1 MNQTRFQ
8 KWMNAVDDD
17 LLEEAQQPM
26 KKRRSWLYRAGA
38 IAACLA
44 VAVTAITLSHR
55 GTDQPAMIANPMH
68 ESSAAEFQQLGYS
81 IPLPESASGTSS
93 YLIDTGAS
101 DKQMA
106 EVNFEQ
112 GGQSYYCRALKAE
125 QPQDISGIYADWTES
140 LDWSGEDV
148 SVQLRKSED
157 AAWVGWYA
165 PEAEVQW
172 CVAGGSD
179 AQVLLDA
186 AQTIV
191 EKLGYVMPLY
201 PMESVED
208 AFADGEYSA
217 DFTAAD
223 LVKTGDGYSLTAEIY
238 DYDRY
243 ELEDIQGLKE
253 GDQIQVCRKPVTVES
268 IRRDNGT
275 VIINGGIESGGVEL
289 IEDDG
294 LYRTYA
300 MDDHPI
306 YYDLGTITLPVSTD
320 CTFEDHADLEQEPDG
335 LVYEYEDVPA
345 AIQASET
352 PFNCYNTV
360 ITVRQEQVVQI
371 IRYWIP

>member
-26 KKRRSWLYRAGA
+26 KKKRSWLYRAGA

-44 VAVTAITLSHR
+44 VAVTAVTMTHR

-81 IPLPESASGTSS
+81 IPLPDSASGTSY

-148 SVQLRKSED
+148 SVQLRKSEH

-191 EKLGYVMPLY
+191 EKLGYV
-201 PMESVED
+201 
-208 AFADGEYSA
+208 
-217 DFTAAD
+217 
-223 LVKTGDGYSLTAEIY
+223 
-238 DYDRY
+238 
-243 ELEDIQGLKE
+243 
-253 GDQIQVCRKPVTVES
+253 
-268 IRRDNGT
+268 
-275 VIINGGIESGGVEL
+275 
-289 IEDDG
+289 
-294 LYRTYA
+294 
-300 MDDHPI
+300 
-306 YYDLGTITLPVSTD
+306 
-320 CTFEDHADLEQEPDG
+320 
-335 LVYEYEDVPA
+335 
-345 AIQASET
+345 
-352 PFNCYNTV
+352 
-360 ITVRQEQVVQI
+360 
-371 IRYWIP
+371 

>member
-1 MNQTRFQ
+1 
-8 KWMNAVDDD
+8 MNAVDDD

-55 GTDQPAMIANPMH
+55 GTSQPAMIANPMH

-81 IPLPESASGTSS
+81 IPLPDSASGTSY

-112 GGQSYYCRALKAE
+112 GGQTYYCRALKAE

-208 AFADGEYSA
+208 AFADGGYSV

>member
-1 MNQTRFQ
+1 
-8 KWMNAVDDD
+8 MNAVDDD
-17 LLEEAQQPM
+17 LLEEAQQPI
-26 KKRRSWLYRAGA
+26 KKKRSWLYSAGA

-44 VAVTAITLSHR
+44 VAVTAVTMTRR
-55 GTDQPAMIANPMH
+55 GTDQTTMIANPMH
-68 ESSAAEFQQLGYS
+68 ESSAAEFQQLGSS
-81 IPLPESASGTSS
+81 IPLPDSASDTSY
-93 YLIDTGAS
+93 YLVDTGES

-112 GGQSYYCRALKAE
+112 GGQAYYCRALKAE
-125 QPQDISGIYADWTES
+125 QPQDISGIFADWTES

-179 AQVLLDA
+179 AQVLLDT

-201 PMESVED
+201 PMDSAED
-208 AFADGEYSA
+208 AFADGGYSVN
-217 DFTAAD
+217 FTAAD
-223 LVKTGDGYSLTAEIY
+223 LVKTGDGYSLTAKIY

-243 ELEDIQGLKE
+243 ELEDIQSLKE
-253 GDQIQVCRKPVTVES
+253 GDQIQVCRKPVTIER
-268 IRRDNGT
+268 IQRDNGT
-275 VIINGGIESGGVEL
+275 VIINGGIENGGVEL
-289 IEDDG
+289 IDDDG
-294 LYRTYA
+294 LYRTNA
-300 MDDHPI
+300 MNDQPI
-306 YYDLGTITLPVSTD
+306 YYALGTITLPVSTD

-335 LVYEYEDVPA
+335 LVYEYADVPS
-345 AIQASET
+345 AIQNSKI
-352 PFNCYNTV
+352 PCNCYNTV

>member
-17 LLEEAQQPM
+17 LLEEAQQPI
-26 KKRRSWLYRAGA
+26 KKKRSWLYSAGA

-44 VAVTAITLSHR
+44 VAVTAVTMTRR
-55 GTDQPAMIANPMH
+55 GTDQTTMIANP
-68 ESSAAEFQQLGYS
+68 
-81 IPLPESASGTSS
+81 
-93 YLIDTGAS
+93 
-101 DKQMA
+101 
-106 EVNFEQ
+106 
-112 GGQSYYCRALKAE
+112 
-125 QPQDISGIYADWTES
+125 SGIFADWTES

-179 AQVLLDA
+179 AQVLLDT

-201 PMESVED
+201 PMDSAED
-208 AFADGEYSA
+208 AFADGGYSVN
-217 DFTAAD
+217 FTAAD
-223 LVKTGDGYSLTAEIY
+223 LVKTGDGYSLTAKIY

-243 ELEDIQGLKE
+243 ELEDIQSLKE
-253 GDQIQVCRKPVTVES
+253 GDQIQVCRKPVTIER
-268 IRRDNGT
+268 IQRDNGT
-275 VIINGGIESGGVEL
+275 VIINGGIENGGVEL
-289 IEDDG
+289 IDDDG
-294 LYRTYA
+294 LYRTNA
-300 MDDHPI
+300 MNDQPI
-306 YYDLGTITLPVSTD
+306 YYALGTITLPVSTD

-335 LVYEYEDVPA
+335 LVYEYADVPS
-345 AIQASET
+345 AIQNSKI
-352 PFNCYNTV
+352 PCNCYNTV

>member
-26 KKRRSWLYRAGA
+26 KKRRSWLYSAGA

-44 VAVTAITLSHR
+44 VAVTAVTLSHR
-55 GTDQPAMIANPMH
+55 GTDQPGMIANPMH
-68 ESSAAEFQQLGYS
+68 ESSAAEFQRLGYS
-81 IPLPESASGTSS
+81 IPLPESASGTSY
-93 YLIDTGAS
+93 YLIDTGES

-165 PEAEVQW
+165 PEAETQW
-172 CVAGGSD
+172 CVVGGSD
-179 AQVLLDA
+179 AQMLLDT

-208 AFADGEYSA
+208 AFADGGYSV

-223 LVKTGDGYSLTAEIY
+223 LVKTGDGY
-238 DYDRY
+238 
-243 ELEDIQGLKE
+243 
-253 GDQIQVCRKPVTVES
+253 
-268 IRRDNGT
+268 
-275 VIINGGIESGGVEL
+275 
-289 IEDDG
+289 
-294 LYRTYA
+294 
-300 MDDHPI
+300 
-306 YYDLGTITLPVSTD
+306 
-320 CTFEDHADLEQEPDG
+320 
-335 LVYEYEDVPA
+335 
-345 AIQASET
+345 
-352 PFNCYNTV
+352 
-360 ITVRQEQVVQI
+360 
-371 IRYWIP
+371 